1 MKSKL
6 KFYILVITFTV
17 IVYTTLNS
25 NESEVIPLNYDY
37 VSIIQQLV
45 C

>member
-6 KFYILVITFTV
+6 KFFILVITFTV

>member
-6 KFYILVITFTV
+6 KLFILVIAFTV
-17 IVYTTLNS
+17 IVYTTLYS

>member
-6 KFYILVITFTV
+6 KFYILVITFAV